1 MVDLVLR
8 SRRAVVADGERPAAV
23 SVAGGRIARIV
34 VVESQ
39 GVVLPE
45 INAEAV
51 RDHLVQIDQ
60 PGTEGYHQPTSLDE
74 ETTII
79 AKALANG

>member
-1 MVDLVLR
+1 M
-8 SRRAVVADGERPAAV
+8 
-23 SVAGGRIARIV
+23 AGGRIARIL
-34 VVESQ
+34 VVETH

-45 INAEAV
+45 NTAEAV
-51 RDHLVQIDQ
+51 RDHLAQIDQ
-60 PGTEGYHQPTSLDE
+60 LATKGFHQPTSLDE